1 MEKIVARLSSN
12 GILLGFN
19 LVHNEGNEEL
29 SKQDLM
35 DFVDTDIPLFYN
47 EEKMSVNQYLGESR
61 CFSSR
66 LANSSYNPF

>member
-61 CFSSR
+61 CFSAR